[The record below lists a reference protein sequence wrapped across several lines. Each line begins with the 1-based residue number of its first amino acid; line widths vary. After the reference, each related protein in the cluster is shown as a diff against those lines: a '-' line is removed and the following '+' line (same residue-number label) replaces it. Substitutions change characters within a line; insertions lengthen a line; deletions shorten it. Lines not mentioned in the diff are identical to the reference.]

1 MGKAKQCFVY
11 NTKIIETPTTK
22 EVYFYETPIYS
33 HSNSDSKTSNTQ
45 AHKRKV
51 FDEMSAHKQY
61 DSLKRK
67 QKHYEQTRWEIARI
81 VDCNFDNKTKFLTLT
96 FRENIQDITITNK
109 EFKYFIQRLNYYLY
123 QTKVQTLKYI
133 ATWEKQKRG
142 AIHYHVIFFDFP
154 FVAKEK
160 LQDLWTYGFIKI
172 NRIDVDSMENRG
184 RYLSKYFGK
193 DLELKEHKKKA
204 FFKSQNLKMPIEQ
217 KLMLT
222 DDILQDLTQE
232 NVVFQKEYGYYR
244 ENPLY
249 MPPYAIELAMYT
261 GMRVSELST
270 LKWSDINDICISINK
285 SAKHNRLK
293 NEFSVGKTKTKKSRA
308 YPVDGQINHLL
319 ARIKRVQ
326 EEHGILCEWIFTDGN
341 GSYTHARNITDCM
354 TRLCRENKLNGGGI
368 TKLRKTTSSDLQAK
382 GTPKSVVASML
393 GHTTEVNEKYYTYD
407 TSNLAEKKKIIQERN
422 AKFKN
427 LAHTG

>member
-1 MGKAKQCFVY
+1 MNFVGKAKQCFVY

-22 EVYFYETPIYS
+22 EVYVYIYENPIFS
-33 HSNSDSKTSNTQ
+33 HATEKADLEKTS
-45 AHKRKV
+45 KRKT

-81 VDCNFDNKTKFLTLT
+81 VDCNFNNRTKFVTLT
-96 FRENIQDITITNK
+96 FKENIQDITVTNK
-109 EFKYFIQRLNYYLY
+109 EFKYFIQRLNYSLY
-123 QTKVQTLKYI
+123 HTKIQTLKYI

-232 NVVFQKEYGYYR
+232 NVVFQKEYTRQVYD
-244 ENPLY
+244 
-249 MPPYAIELAMYT
+249 T
-261 GMRVSELST
+261 
-270 LKWSDINDICISINK
+270 KSI
-285 SAKHNRLK
+285 
-293 NEFSVGKTKTKKSRA
+293 
-308 YPVDGQINHLL
+308 
-319 ARIKRVQ
+319 IK
-326 EEHGILCEWIFTDGN
+326 N
-341 GSYTHARNITDCM
+341 GSPLKDSSVTYLKIKKGRDC
-354 TRLCRENKLNGGGI
+354 
-368 TKLRKTTSSDLQAK
+368 
-382 GTPKSVVASML
+382 
-393 GHTTEVNEKYYTYD
+393 
-407 TSNLAEKKKIIQERN
+407 
-422 AKFKN
+422 
-427 LAHTG
+427 TG

>member
-109 EFKYFIQRLNYYLY
+109 EFKDFI
-123 QTKVQTLKYI
+123 
-133 ATWEKQKRG
+133 
-142 AIHYHVIFFDFP
+142 
-154 FVAKEK
+154 
-160 LQDLWTYGFIKI
+160 QDLWAYGFIKI

-232 NVVFQKEYGYYR
+232 NVVFQKEYTRQVYD
-244 ENPLY
+244 
-249 MPPYAIELAMYT
+249 T
-261 GMRVSELST
+261 
-270 LKWSDINDICISINK
+270 KSII
-285 SAKHNRLK
+285 
-293 NEFSVGKTKTKKSRA
+293 T
-308 YPVDGQINHLL
+308 
-319 ARIKRVQ
+319 
-326 EEHGILCEWIFTDGN
+326 N
-341 GSYTHARNITDCM
+341 GSPLKDSSVTYLKIKKGRDC
-354 TRLCRENKLNGGGI
+354 
-368 TKLRKTTSSDLQAK
+368 
-382 GTPKSVVASML
+382 
-393 GHTTEVNEKYYTYD
+393 
-407 TSNLAEKKKIIQERN
+407 
-422 AKFKN
+422 
-427 LAHTG
+427 TG